1 MFFLDKEGA
10 KVVVKA
16 VGGAAGGRGAEAGMA
31 NEVARVTEKQ
41 EEEAVADYEIEGG
54 LGSG

>member
-1 MFFLDKEGA
+1 MDKEGA